1 MMGRKIRNDIPCTN
15 RKHNEEIAFL
25 QRDTTLK
32 ERQQRD
38 YNRCHRTKPMLELVE
53 GALVWVKIDL
63 KDRGKPGTVR
73 FKAEEPASTKVTGRL
88 VKKVTVSK

>member
-1 MMGRKIRNDIPCTN
+1 MGRKIRNDVPCMD
-15 RKHNEEIAFL
+15 RRQNEETNFR
-25 QRDTTLK
+25 QRDAALK

-38 YNRCHRTKPMLELVE
+38 YNRCHRAKPMLELEE
-53 GALVWVKIDL
+53 GALVWVKIDH